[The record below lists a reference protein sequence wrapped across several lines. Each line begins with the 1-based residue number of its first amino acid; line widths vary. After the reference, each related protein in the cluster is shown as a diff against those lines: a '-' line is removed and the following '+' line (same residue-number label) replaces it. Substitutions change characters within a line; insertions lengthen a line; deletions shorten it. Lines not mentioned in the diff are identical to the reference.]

1 MELLHLSIYLL
12 PTMHQEVVLDS
23 KNRIVRT
30 LEDKLSIAS
39 EVINNKR
46 NYSEVA
52 ISYNMSYHTVYK
64 YVRIAKKV
72 VKCNY
77 GDGRPRSFDE
87 KSLILL
93 REFINNFPDS
103 TDWEIREEVRKLYK
117 EMREREDET
126 GAGIIFRP
134 LSQRSVK
141 RYTEIAKILRQ
152 NQ

>member
-1 MELLHLSIYLL
+1 MQE
-12 PTMHQEVVLDS
+12 EVVLDS

-52 ISYNMSYHTVYK
+52 ISYNMNYHTVYK
-64 YVRIAKKV
+64 YVRIAKKIV
-72 VKCNY
+72 RCNY
-77 GDGRPRSFDE
+77 GDGRPRSLDE
-87 KSLILL
+87 KSLISL
-93 REFINNFPDS
+93 REFMNNFPNS
-103 TDWEIREEVRKLYK
+103 TDWEIRTEVRKLYK

-126 GAGIIFRP
+126 DEGTIMRP

-141 RYTEIAKILRQ
+141 RYTEIAKILRH